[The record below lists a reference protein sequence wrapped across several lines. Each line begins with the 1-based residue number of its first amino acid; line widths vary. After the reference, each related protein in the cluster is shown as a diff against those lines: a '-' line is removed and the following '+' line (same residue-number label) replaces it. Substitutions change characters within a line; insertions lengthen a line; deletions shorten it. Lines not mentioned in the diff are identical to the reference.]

1 MSGFGDGEKVLLSR
15 AELKRTPLALR
26 VKEGSPVKR
35 EVKTPQMRP
44 VSWNPTLCGSQNVEY
59 TFSSILF
66 NFIKFYFGEPV
77 TLTTQKLCP
86 VRKWFYSSQPMK
98 RDFVVSINLNILDQ
112 DLENT
117 LLLIP
122 LYFTLSKMAISG
134 KTLQSYW
141 KLECL

>member
-1 MSGFGDGEKVLLSR
+1 ML
-15 AELKRTPLALR
+15 
-26 VKEGSPVKR
+26 
-35 EVKTPQMRP
+35 Q
-44 VSWNPTLCGSQNVEY
+44 GSQNAEH

-66 NFIKFYFGEPV
+66 HFIKSHFREPI

-86 VRKWFYSSQPMK
+86 VHKWFYSSQSMK
-98 RDFVVSINLNILDQ
+98 RDFVVSINLSILDW
-112 DLENT
+112 DLENM

-141 KLECL
+141 KLASF